1 MPALR
6 NRRGVIAI
14 FTVLLFLAM
23 LTIIAV
29 VVDFARMQFM
39 RNQLQ
44 TASDAAALA
53 GAVQLLRTPRS
64 AYATQAETFGGDNP
78 LLSTSVVVSDSNVV
92 LGNWNPA
99 TRTFTGGA
107 SITTADAVQV
117 TLHHPSSFIIANV
130 LGWVPKQ
137 IAVRSV
143 AWAGPSAS
151 QSNCMKPWALWFGLL
166 RSRLDTAEGKP
177 FDPSDTTSL
186 TQEDLA
192 TLKGMTAQQRTFTLF
207 LGNTANGSNL
217 DPGNFYAVDLPA
229 YYTAATNTYNTQIP
243 GATQYSNTLQGVDSN
258 GNPVCYQVGIG
269 DTLATETGAMVG
281 PTRQGVESPGVCDQ
295 VVGTLC
301 EDANGLPPVI
311 KSAFW
316 TQATNKGS
324 GKFLTYIK
332 TIGSFTL
339 TNWDQKG
346 ASITGVFQVDQ
357 DEGPSGPGGSTLVKV
372 VLVK

>member
-6 NRRGVIAI
+6 DRRGVIAI

-39 RNQLQ
+39 RNQMQ
-44 TASDAAALA
+44 TAADAAALA

-64 AYATQAETFGGDNP
+64 AYASQAETFGGDNP
-78 LLSTSVVVSDSNVV
+78 LLNTSVAVNDSNVV
-92 LGNWNPA
+92 LGNWNPG

-143 AWAGPSAS
+143 ARAGPSAT

-166 RSRLDTAEGKP
+166 RSKLDTAEGKP

-186 TQEDLA
+186 TQDDLKA
-192 TLKGMTAQQRTFTLF
+192 LTEMSDSARSFTLF
-207 LGNTANGSNL
+207 LGNTANGNNL
-217 DPGNFYAVDLPA
+217 NPGNFYAVDLPA
-229 YYTAATNTYNTQIP
+229 YYTAATNTYNPQIP
-243 GATQYSNTLQGVDSN
+243 GAPQYQNTLEGVDDA

-269 DTLATETGAMVG
+269 DTLITENGAMVG
-281 PTRQGVESPGVCDQ
+281 PTKTGVESPGVCAQ

-301 EDANGLPPVI
+301 EDANGNAPII

-316 TQATNKGS
+316 TAATWKDQ
-324 GKFLTYIK
+324 GKFMTYVK
-332 TIGSFTL
+332 TIGSFKL

-346 ASITGVFQVDQ
+346 ASIRGVFQVDQ